1 MQEFLLAFVVI
12 SSLVAI
18 FSFTIASYI
27 NIWIYYSA
35 DKSKYPFFPI
45 LNPLSIASY
54 ELMLNSIIKLNWKV
68 ENKAKGLKRISNM
81 LRKFAGILLLLNII
95 LVVWS
100 GFLD

>member
-1 MQEFLLAFVVI
+1 MQEIFLAFVVI

-18 FSFTIASYI
+18 FSFTIAFYI

-35 DKSKYPFFPI
+35 DKNKYPFFPI
-45 LNPLSIASY
+45 LNPFSIASY
-54 ELMLNSIIKLNWKV
+54 ELMLNSMIKFNWKV
-68 ENKAKGLKRISNM
+68 ENKAKGLKRNSNM

-100 GFLD
+100 GFFD